1 MMSLIECKAGR
12 FEGLLKNNC
21 YQFFGIPYAKYDQ
34 RWGESFLIEEEIY
47 LKALKKGDSAPQT
60 RSDDQSQS
68 GASFFQDTSL
78 SKQSEDCLTLNI
90 CSNNI
95 KAKNPVMIWIHG
107 GALVTGGSSSI
118 MYDLEHLA
126 KKGVVVVSINYRL
139 GPLGFLRLDDAT
151 NGQINSS
158 GNEGL
163 MDQRNAIK
171 WVKENISSFGGD
183 PNNVTIF
190 GESAGSWSCNLQ
202 IAAGH
207 DNLFQKAICQSGGLD
222 AIATKEKANQWA
234 ELFIYQ
240 FEKDGHKVSDLR
252 SCDWNSII
260 NTAKKLKHSRLSDGK
275 RWIFPEV
282 GFLPVIDNKFI
293 KDHYLETY
301 SSSSIHL
308 IAGTT
313 LDEYKLWSTFHS
325 RIGKNDEEYI
335 TRRLSKMFESNKLS
349 ELISAYSEY
358 LKINKLGEIYSAI
371 LTDICFGIPTHNTLQ
386 KKEGN
391 SFGYLFSTQSEI
403 LRGKLG
409 CFHASELPYV
419 FGVHSKKP
427 YSSWGPKES
436 QEISNNFQIP
446 WTNFSKTDD
455 PSFGDFAW
463 SNYNDSFELAL
474 IGNKV
479 RALRNPFLERYEL
492 IEKYKIF

>member
-1 MMSLIECKAGR
+1 MSLVECKAGR
-12 FEGLLKNNC
+12 FEGVLQDFC
-21 YQFFGIPYAKYDQ
+21 HQFFGIPYAKYEQ
-34 RWGESFLIEEEIY
+34 RWDKSILIEKELN
-47 LKALKKGDSAPQT
+47 LKVTEKGNSAPQT

-68 GASFFQDTSL
+68 GTAFFQDNSL
-78 SKQSEDCLTLNI
+78 SKQSENCLTLNI
-90 CSNNI
+90 CSNDI

-107 GALVTGGSSSI
+107 GALITGGSSSI
-118 MYDLEHLA
+118 MYDLKYLA
-126 KKGVVVVSINYRL
+126 KRDVVVVSINYRL
-139 GPLGFLRLDDAT
+139 GPLGFLKLDEVTD
-151 NGQINSS
+151 GQIHSS

-163 MDQRNAIK
+163 LDQRNAIK
-171 WVKENISSFGGD
+171 WVKKNISSFGGD
-183 PNNVTIF
+183 PNNITIF

-202 IAAGH
+202 IAAG
-207 DNLFQKAICQSGGLD
+207 DDGLFQKAICQSGGLD

-234 ELFIYQ
+234 RLFIEQ
-240 FEKDGHKVSDLR
+240 FEKDGFKVSDLK
-252 SCDWNSII
+252 SCDWKFII
-260 NTAKKLKHSRLSDGK
+260 NTAKKLKHSALSDGK

-293 KDHYLETY
+293 KDDYLETY
-301 SSSSIHL
+301 STSNIHL

-313 LDEYKLWSTFHS
+313 LDEYKLWSTFHPK
-325 RIGKNDEEYI
+325 IGKNNEAYI
-335 TRRLSKMFESNKLS
+335 NRRLSKMFESSKLP

-358 LKINKLGEIYSAI
+358 LKITELGDIYSAI
-371 LTDICFGIPTHNTLQ
+371 LTDICFGIPTHNILQ

-436 QEISNNFQIP
+436 QEISDNFQIP
-446 WTNFSKTDD
+446 WTNFSKSTD
-455 PSFGDFAW
+455 PSFGDFVW
-463 SNYNDSFELAL
+463 NNYNDSFELAL

>member
-1 MMSLIECKAGR
+1 MSLVECKAGQ
-12 FEGLLKNNC
+12 FEGIFEDNC
-21 YQFFGIPYAKYDQ
+21 HQFFGIPYAKYDQ
-34 RWGESFLIEEEIY
+34 RWSESFLYDKEIY
-47 LKALKKGDSAPQT
+47 FLAIQKGNSAPQT
-60 RSDDQSQS
+60 RFIDQNQT
-68 GASFFQDTSL
+68 GTSFFQDNSL
-78 SKQSEDCLTLNI
+78 TKQSEDCLSLNI

-95 KAKNPVMIWIHG
+95 QGKSPVMIWIHG

-118 MYDLEHLA
+118 MYDLKYLA
-126 KKGVVVVSINYRL
+126 KRGVVVVSINYRL
-139 GPLGFLRLDDAT
+139 GPLGFLRLNDITD
-151 NGQINSS
+151 GEINST

-163 MDQRNAIK
+163 IDQRNAIK
-171 WVKENISSFGGD
+171 WVKNNISSFGGD
-183 PNNVTIF
+183 PNNITIF

-202 IAAGH
+202 IAAG
-207 DNLFQKAICQSGGLD
+207 DDGLFQKAICQSGGLD
-222 AIATKEKANQWA
+222 AIASKEKANQWA
-234 ELFIYQ
+234 KLFIEQ
-240 FEKDGHKVSDLR
+240 FEKDGHEVSDLK
-252 SCDWNSII
+252 SCDWKLII
-260 NTAKKLKHSRLSDGK
+260 NTAKKLRHSALSDGK

-282 GFLPVIDNKFI
+282 GFLPVIDDKFI
-293 KDHYLETY
+293 KDDYLETY
-301 SSSSIHL
+301 SSSNVHL

-313 LDEYKLWSTFHS
+313 LDEYKLWSTFHP

-335 TRRLSKMFESNKLS
+335 NKRLSKMFESSMLP

-358 LKINKLGEIYSAI
+358 LKISELGDIYSAI

-403 LRGKLG
+403 LSGKLG

-436 QEISNNFQIP
+436 QEISDNLQTP
-446 WTNFSKTDD
+446 WTNFSKTND
-455 PSFGDFAW
+455 PSFGDFSW
-463 SNYNDSFELAL
+463 NIYNDSFKLAL

-479 RALRNPFLERYEL
+479 KSLRNPFLERYEL

>member
-1 MMSLIECKAGR
+1 MSLVECKAGQ
-12 FEGLLKNNC
+12 FEGIHKDGC
-21 YQFFGIPYAKYDQ
+21 YQFFGIPYARYEQ
-34 RWGESFLIEEEIY
+34 RWDESILIDKELN
-47 LKALKKGDSAPQT
+47 LKVTEKGDSAPQT
-60 RSDDQSQS
+60 RAIEQSQL
-68 GASFFQDTSL
+68 GASFFQDNSL
-78 SKQSEDCLTLNI
+78 SKQSEDCLSLNI
-90 CSNNI
+90 CSKDI

-118 MYDLEHLA
+118 MYDLKPLA
-126 KKGVVVVSINYRL
+126 KRDVVIVSINYRL
-139 GPLGFLRLDDAT
+139 GPLGFLKLDDVT
-151 NGQINSS
+151 GSQICSS

-163 MDQRNAIK
+163 IDQRNAIQ

-183 PNNVTIF
+183 SNNITIF

-202 IAAGH
+202 IAAGG
-207 DNLFQKAICQSGGLD
+207 DSLFQKAICQSGGLD
-222 AIATKEKANQWA
+222 VIASKEKANQWA
-234 ELFIYQ
+234 ELFIEQ
-240 FEKDGHKVSDLR
+240 FKKDGHKASDLR
-252 SCDWNSII
+252 SCDWELII
-260 NTAKKLKHSRLSDGK
+260 NTAKKLKHSALSDGE

-293 KDHYLETY
+293 KDDYLATY
-301 SSSSIHL
+301 SSSSIDL

-313 LDEYKLWSTFHS
+313 LDEYKLWSTFHP
-325 RIGKNDEEYI
+325 RIGKNDERYI
-335 TRRLSKMFESNKLS
+335 TKRLSKMFESSKLP

-358 LKINKLGEIYSAI
+358 LKISEFGDIYSAI
-371 LTDICFGIPTHNTLQ
+371 LTDICFGIPTHNTLV

-436 QEISNNFQIP
+436 QEISDNLQIP
-446 WTNFSKTDD
+446 WTNFSKSAD

-463 SNYNDSFELAL
+463 NNYNDSFELAL
-474 IGNKV
+474 IGDKV

>member
-1 MMSLIECKAGR
+1 MSLVECKAGR
-12 FEGLLKNNC
+12 FEGVLQDC
-21 YQFFGIPYAKYDQ
+21 CHQFFGIPYAKYEQ
-34 RWGESFLIEEEIY
+34 RWDKSILIEKELN
-47 LKALKKGDSAPQT
+47 LKVTEKGNSAPQT

-68 GASFFQDTSL
+68 GTAFFQDNSL
-78 SKQSEDCLTLNI
+78 SKQSENCLTLNI
-90 CSNNI
+90 CSNDI

-107 GALVTGGSSSI
+107 GALITGGSSSI
-118 MYDLEHLA
+118 MYDLKYLA
-126 KKGVVVVSINYRL
+126 KRDVVVVSINYRL
-139 GPLGFLRLDDAT
+139 GPLGFLKLDEVTD
-151 NGQINSS
+151 GQIHSS

-163 MDQRNAIK
+163 LDQRNAIK
-171 WVKENISSFGGD
+171 WVKKNISSFGGD
-183 PNNVTIF
+183 PNNITIF

-202 IAAGH
+202 IAAG
-207 DNLFQKAICQSGGLD
+207 DDGLFQKAICQSGGLD

-234 ELFIYQ
+234 RLFIEQ
-240 FEKDGHKVSDLR
+240 FEKDGFKVSDLK
-252 SCDWNSII
+252 SCDWKFII
-260 NTAKKLKHSRLSDGK
+260 NTAKKLKHSALSDGK

-293 KDHYLETY
+293 KDDYLETY
-301 SSSSIHL
+301 STSNIHL

-313 LDEYKLWSTFHS
+313 LDEYKLWSTFHPK
-325 RIGKNDEEYI
+325 IGKNNEAYI
-335 TRRLSKMFESNKLS
+335 NRRLSKMFESSKLP

-358 LKINKLGEIYSAI
+358 LKITELGDIYSAI
-371 LTDICFGIPTHNTLQ
+371 LTDICFGIPTHNILQ

-436 QEISNNFQIP
+436 QEISDNFQIP
-446 WTNFSKTDD
+446 WTNFSKSTD
-455 PSFGDFAW
+455 PSFGDFVW
-463 SNYNDSFELAL
+463 NNYNDSFELAL

>member
-1 MMSLIECKAGR
+1 MSLVECKAGQ
-12 FEGLLKNNC
+12 FEGVVQDGC
-21 YQFFGIPYAKYDQ
+21 HHFFGIPYAQYEQ
-34 RWGESFLIEEEIY
+34 RWDESTLIEKELN
-47 LKALKKGDSAPQT
+47 LKVIEKGGSAPQT
-60 RSDDQSQS
+60 RAIDQSQL
-68 GASFFQDTSL
+68 GTSFFQDNSL

-90 CSNNI
+90 CSKDI
-95 KAKNPVMIWIHG
+95 KAKDPVMIWIHG

-118 MYDLEHLA
+118 MYDLKHLA
-126 KKGVVVVSINYRL
+126 NRGVVVVSINYRL
-139 GPLGFLRLDDAT
+139 GPLGFLRLDDVT
-151 NGQINSS
+151 DGQVNSS

-163 MDQRNAIK
+163 IDQRNAIK
-171 WVKENISSFGGD
+171 WVKDNISSFGGD
-183 PNNVTIF
+183 PNNITIF

-202 IAAGH
+202 IAAG
-207 DNLFQKAICQSGGLD
+207 DDSLFQKAICQSGGLD
-222 AIATKEKANQWA
+222 AIDTKEKANQWA
-234 ELFIYQ
+234 KLFIEQ
-240 FEKDGHKVSDLR
+240 FEKDGYKVSDLR
-252 SCDWNSII
+252 SCDWESII
-260 NTAKKLKHSRLSDGK
+260 NTAKKLKHSVLSNGK
-275 RWIFPEV
+275 KWIFPEV
-282 GFLPVIDNKFI
+282 GFLPVIDNRFI
-293 KDHYLETY
+293 KDDYLEIY

-313 LDEYKLWSTFHS
+313 LDEYKLWSTFHP
-325 RIGKNDEEYI
+325 RIGKNDEGYI
-335 TRRLSKMFESNKLS
+335 IRRLSKMFEPSKLL

-358 LKINKLGEIYSAI
+358 LKINELGNIYSAI

-436 QEISNNFQIP
+436 QEISDNFQIP
-446 WTNFSKTDD
+446 WTNFSKKND
-455 PSFGDFAW
+455 PSFGDFSW
-463 SNYNDSFELAL
+463 KNYNESFELAL
-474 IGNKV
+474 IGKKV

>member
-1 MMSLIECKAGR
+1 MSLVESKAGK
-12 FEGLLKNNC
+12 FEGLLQNEC
-21 YQFFGIPYAKYDQ
+21 HQFFGIPYAKYNQ
-34 RWGESFLIEEEIY
+34 RWGKSFLIEEEIY
-47 LKALKKGDSAPQT
+47 FKALSKGDSAPQT
-60 RSDDQSQS
+60 RSDDQSQT
-68 GASFFQDTSL
+68 GTSFFQDRSL

-118 MYDLEHLA
+118 MYDLMHLA

-139 GPLGFLRLDDAT
+139 GPLGFLRLDEVT
-151 NGQINSS
+151 NGKINSS

-163 MDQRNAIK
+163 IDQRNAIK

-183 PNNVTIF
+183 PDNITIF

-202 IAAGH
+202 IAAG
-207 DNLFQKAICQSGGLD
+207 NYGLFQKAICQSGGLD

-234 ELFIYQ
+234 ELFTDQ
-240 FEKDGHKVSDLR
+240 FKKDGHKVSDLR
-252 SCDWNSII
+252 SCDWETII

-282 GFLPVIDNKFI
+282 GFLPVIDNEFI
-293 KDHYLETY
+293 KNDYLETY
-301 SSSSIHL
+301 SSSDTHL

-313 LDEYKLWSTFHS
+313 LDEYKLWSTFHP
-325 RIGKNDEEYI
+325 RIGKNDEGYI
-335 TRRLSKMFESNKLS
+335 TKRLSKMFEASKLP
-349 ELISAYSEY
+349 ELISAYREY
-358 LKINKLGEIYSAI
+358 LKNNELGDIYSAI

-419 FGVHSKKP
+419 FGVHLKKP

-436 QEISNNFQIP
+436 QRISDNFQIP
-446 WTNFSKTDD
+446 WTNFSKLSD
-455 PSFGDFAW
+455 PSFGDFEW
-463 SNYNDSFELAL
+463 SNYNNSFELAL
-474 IGNKV
+474 IGEKV
-479 RALRNPFLERYEL
+479 RAIGNPFLERYEL

>member
-1 MMSLIECKAGR
+1 MNLVECKAGQ
-12 FEGLLKNNC
+12 FEGVVQDGC
-21 YQFFGIPYAKYDQ
+21 HHFFGIPYAQYEQ
-34 RWGESFLIEEEIY
+34 RWDESTLIEKELN
-47 LKALKKGDSAPQT
+47 LKVIEKGDSAPQT
-60 RSDDQSQS
+60 RAIDQSQL
-68 GASFFQDTSL
+68 GTSFFQDNSL

-90 CSNNI
+90 CSKDI

-118 MYDLEHLA
+118 MYDLKHLA
-126 KKGVVVVSINYRL
+126 NRGVVVVSINYRL
-139 GPLGFLRLDDAT
+139 GPLGFLRLDDVT
-151 NGQINSS
+151 DGQVNSS

-163 MDQRNAIK
+163 IDQRNAIK
-171 WVKENISSFGGD
+171 WVKDNILFFGGD
-183 PNNVTIF
+183 PNNITIF

-202 IAAGH
+202 IAAG
-207 DNLFQKAICQSGGLD
+207 DDSLFQKAICQSGGLD
-222 AIATKEKANQWA
+222 AIASKEKANLWA
-234 ELFIYQ
+234 ELFIKQ
-240 FEKDGHKVSDLR
+240 FEKDGHKVSDLK
-252 SCDWNSII
+252 SCDWKLII
-260 NTAKKLKHSRLSDGK
+260 NSAKKLKHSALSDGK
-275 RWIFPEV
+275 SWIFPEV

-293 KDHYLETY
+293 KDNYLETY
-301 SSSSIHL
+301 SYSNIHL

-313 LDEYKLWSTFHS
+313 LDEYKLWSSFHPI
-325 RIGKNDEEYI
+325 IGKNEEGSI
-335 TRRLSKMFESNKLS
+335 TRRLSKMFESSKLP

-358 LKINKLGEIYSAI
+358 LKSSELGNIYSAI
-371 LTDICFGIPTHNTLQ
+371 LTDICFGIPTHNTL
-386 KKEGN
+386 KKKKGN

-436 QEISNNFQIP
+436 QEISDNFQIS
-446 WTNFSKTDD
+446 WTNFSKKSN
-455 PSFGDFAW
+455 PSFGDFSW

-479 RALRNPFLERYEL
+479 KALRNPFLKRYEL

>member
-1 MMSLIECKAGR
+1 MSLVESKAGK
-12 FEGLLKNNC
+12 FEGLSQNEC
-21 YQFFGIPYAKYDQ
+21 HQFFGIPYAKYNH

-47 LKALKKGDSAPQT
+47 LKAFKKGDSAPQT

-68 GASFFQDTSL
+68 GASFFQDKSL

-90 CSNNI
+90 CSNDI

-118 MYDLEHLA
+118 MYDLKHLA
-126 KKGVVVVSINYRL
+126 KRGVVAVSINYRL
-139 GPLGFLRLDDAT
+139 GPFGFLKLDEVTDGEIKST
-151 NGQINSS
+151 

-163 MDQRNAIK
+163 IDQRNAIK

-183 PNNVTIF
+183 PNNITIF

-202 IAAGH
+202 IAAG
-207 DNLFQKAICQSGGLD
+207 NEGLFQKAICQSGGLD
-222 AIATKEKANQWA
+222 AIASVEKANLWA
-234 ELFIYQ
+234 ELFIEL
-240 FEKDGHKVSDLR
+240 FEEDGHKVSDLR
-252 SCDWNSII
+252 SCEWELII
-260 NTAKKLKHSRLSDGK
+260 DTAKKLKHSALSDGK

-282 GFLPVIDNKFI
+282 GFLPVKDNRFI
-293 KDHYLETY
+293 KDDYLETY

-313 LDEYKLWSTFHS
+313 LDEYKLWSTFHP
-325 RIGKNDEEYI
+325 RIGKNDEGYI
-335 TRRLSKMFESNKLS
+335 TRRLSKMFESSKLP

-358 LKINKLGEIYSAI
+358 LKISELGDIYSAI

-391 SFGYLFSTQSEI
+391 SYGYLFSTQSEI

-409 CFHASELPYV
+409 CFHASELPYI

-427 YSSWGPKES
+427 YLSWGPKES
-436 QEISNNFQIP
+436 QEISDNFQIP
-446 WTNFSKTDD
+446 WTNFSKTGD
-455 PSFGDFAW
+455 PSFGDFSW

-474 IGNKV
+474 IGSKV
-479 RALRNPFLERYEL
+479 TALRNPFLKRYEL

>member
-1 MMSLIECKAGR
+1 MSLVECKAGQ
-12 FEGLLKNNC
+12 FEGVVQDDC
-21 YQFFGIPYAKYDQ
+21 HHFFGIPYAQYEQ
-34 RWGESFLIEEEIY
+34 RWDDSTLIEKELNLRVIE
-47 LKALKKGDSAPQT
+47 KGDSAPQT
-60 RSDDQSQS
+60 RVIDQSQL
-68 GASFFQDTSL
+68 GTSFFQDNSL

-90 CSNNI
+90 CSKDI
-95 KAKNPVMIWIHG
+95 KAKKPVMIWIHG

-118 MYDLEHLA
+118 MYDLKNLA
-126 KKGVVVVSINYRL
+126 NRGVVVVSINYRL
-139 GPLGFLRLDDAT
+139 GPLGFLRLDDVT
-151 NGQINSS
+151 NGKVNSS

-163 MDQRNAIK
+163 IDQRNAIK
-171 WVKENISSFGGD
+171 WVKDNISSFGGD
-183 PNNVTIF
+183 PNNITIF

-202 IAAGH
+202 IAAGD

-222 AIATKEKANQWA
+222 AIASQEKANLWA
-234 ELFIYQ
+234 ELFIEQ

-252 SCDWNSII
+252 SCDWELII
-260 NTAKKLKHSRLSDGK
+260 NSAKKLKHSALSDGK

-293 KDHYLETY
+293 KDDYLKTH

-313 LDEYKLWSTFHS
+313 LDEYKLWSTFHP

-335 TRRLSKMFESNKLS
+335 TRRLSKMFESSKLS
-349 ELISAYSEY
+349 EVISAYREY
-358 LKINKLGEIYSAI
+358 LKISELGDIYSAI

-436 QEISNNFQIP
+436 QEISDNFQIP
-446 WTNFSKTDD
+446 WTNFSKTND
-455 PSFGDFAW
+455 PSFGDFSW
-463 SNYNDSFELAL
+463 NNYNDSFELAL

>member
-1 MMSLIECKAGR
+1 MSLVECKAGR
-12 FEGLLKNNC
+12 FEGVLQDC
-21 YQFFGIPYAKYDQ
+21 CHQFFGIPYAKYEQ
-34 RWGESFLIEEEIY
+34 RWDKSILIEKELN
-47 LKALKKGDSAPQT
+47 LKVTEKGDSAPQT

-68 GASFFQDTSL
+68 GTAFFQDNSL
-78 SKQSEDCLTLNI
+78 SKQSENCLTLNI
-90 CSNNI
+90 CSNDI
-95 KAKNPVMIWIHG
+95 KAKKPVMIWIHG

-118 MYDLEHLA
+118 MYDLKQLA
-126 KKGVVVVSINYRL
+126 KRDVVVVSINYRL
-139 GPLGFLRLDDAT
+139 GPLGFLRLDEVT
-151 NGQINSS
+151 QGQIHSS

-163 MDQRNAIK
+163 IDQRNAIK

-183 PNNVTIF
+183 PNNITIF

-202 IAAGH
+202 IAAG
-207 DNLFQKAICQSGGLD
+207 DEGLFQKAICQSGGLD
-222 AIATKEKANQWA
+222 AVATKEKANQWA
-234 ELFIYQ
+234 ELFIEQ
-240 FEKDGHKVSDLR
+240 FKKDGHKVSDLR
-252 SCDWNSII
+252 SCDWGSII
-260 NTAKKLKHSRLSDGK
+260 NTAKKLRHSALSDGK

-282 GFLPVIDNKFI
+282 GFLPVIDNRFI
-293 KDHYLETY
+293 KDNYLETY
-301 SSSSIHL
+301 SSSSVHL
-308 IAGTT
+308 LAGTT
-313 LDEYKLWSTFHS
+313 LDEYKLWSTFHPK
-325 RIGKNDEEYI
+325 IGKNDEGYI
-335 TRRLSKMFESNKLS
+335 TRRLSKMFESSKLS

-358 LKINKLGEIYSAI
+358 LKITELGDIYSAI

-436 QEISNNFQIP
+436 QEISDNFQIP
-446 WTNFSKTDD
+446 WTNFSKSAD
-455 PSFGDFAW
+455 PSFGDFVW
-463 SNYNDSFELAL
+463 NNYNDSFELAL

>member
-1 MMSLIECKAGR
+1 MILVECKAGQ
-12 FEGLLKNNC
+12 FEGVFQDSCHEFL
-21 YQFFGIPYAKYDQ
+21 GIPYAKYEQ
-34 RWGESFLIEEEIY
+34 RWDDSTLFEKEINF
-47 LKALKKGDSAPQT
+47 KATEKGNSAPQT
-60 RSDDQSQS
+60 RSVDRSQL
-68 GASFFQDTSL
+68 GTSFFEDNSL

-95 KAKNPVMIWIHG
+95 KGKSPVMIWIHG

-118 MYDLEHLA
+118 MYELKHLA
-126 KKGVVVVSINYRL
+126 KRGVVVVSINYRL
-139 GPLGFLRLDDAT
+139 GPFGFLRLDEVT
-151 NGQINSS
+151 EGQIKAS

-163 MDQRNAIK
+163 VDQRNAIK
-171 WVKENISSFGGD
+171 WVKDNISSFGGD
-183 PNNVTIF
+183 PNNITIF

-202 IAAGH
+202 IAAG
-207 DNLFQKAICQSGGLD
+207 DDSLFQKAICQSGGLD
-222 AIATKEKANQWA
+222 AIASKEKANLWA
-234 ELFIYQ
+234 KLFIEQ
-240 FEKDGHKVSDLR
+240 FENDGHKISDLR
-252 SCDWNSII
+252 SCDWELII
-260 NTAKKLKHSRLSDGK
+260 NTAKKLKHSALSDGK

-282 GFLPVIDNKFI
+282 GFLPVIDNRFI
-293 KDHYLETY
+293 KDNYLETY

-313 LDEYKLWSTFHS
+313 LDEYKLWSTFHP
-325 RIGKNDEEYI
+325 RIGKNDEGYI
-335 TRRLSKMFESNKLS
+335 TRRLSKMFESSKLP

-358 LKINKLGEIYSAI
+358 LKISELGEIYSAI

-391 SFGYLFSTQSEI
+391 SYGYLFSTQSEI

-436 QEISNNFQIP
+436 QEISDNFQIP
-446 WTNFSKTDD
+446 WTNFSKTSD
-455 PSFGDFAW
+455 PSFGNFSW
-463 SNYNDSFELAL
+463 NNYNDSFELAL

>member
-1 MMSLIECKAGR
+1 MNLVECKAGQ
-12 FEGLLKNNC
+12 FEGVVQDGC
-21 YQFFGIPYAKYDQ
+21 HHFFGIPYAQYEQ
-34 RWGESFLIEEEIY
+34 RWDESTLIEKELN
-47 LKALKKGDSAPQT
+47 LKVIEKGDSAPQT
-60 RSDDQSQS
+60 RGIDQSQL
-68 GASFFQDTSL
+68 GTSFFQDNSL

-90 CSNNI
+90 CSKDI
-95 KAKNPVMIWIHG
+95 KAKKPVMIWIHG

-118 MYDLEHLA
+118 MYDLKHLA
-126 KKGVVVVSINYRL
+126 NRGVVVVSINYRL
-139 GPLGFLRLDDAT
+139 GPFGFLRLDDVT
-151 NGQINSS
+151 DGKVNSS

-163 MDQRNAIK
+163 IDQRNAIK
-171 WVKENISSFGGD
+171 WVKDNISSFGGD
-183 PNNVTIF
+183 PNNIIIF

-202 IAAGH
+202 IAAG
-207 DNLFQKAICQSGGLD
+207 DDSLFQKAICQSGGLD
-222 AIATKEKANQWA
+222 AIASQEKANLWA
-234 ELFIYQ
+234 ELFMEQ
-240 FEKDGHKVSDLR
+240 FEKDGHKASDLR
-252 SCDWNSII
+252 SCDWEIII
-260 NTAKKLKHSRLSDGK
+260 NSAKKLKHSALSDGK

-293 KDHYLETY
+293 KDDYLETY

-313 LDEYKLWSTFHS
+313 LDEYKLWSTFHP
-325 RIGKNDEEYI
+325 RIGKNDEDYI
-335 TRRLSKMFESNKLS
+335 TKRLSKMFESSKLP
-349 ELISAYSEY
+349 ELIKAYTEY
-358 LKINKLGEIYSAI
+358 LKINELGDIYSAI

-391 SFGYLFSTQSEI
+391 SYGYLFSTQSEI

-436 QEISNNFQIP
+436 QEISDNFQIP
-446 WTNFSKTDD
+446 WTNFSKTND
-455 PSFGDFAW
+455 PSFGDFSW
-463 SNYNDSFELAL
+463 NNYNDSFELAL

>member
-1 MMSLIECKAGR
+1 MSLINCKAGQ
-12 FEGLLKNNC
+12 FEGLLEDNC
-21 YQFFGIPYAKYDQ
+21 YQFFGIPYAKYNQ
-34 RWGESFLIEEEIY
+34 RWDESVLIEKE
-47 LKALKKGDSAPQT
+47 LNFKATEKGSSAPQT
-60 RSDDQSQS
+60 RSTDQGHS
-68 GASFFQDTSL
+68 GASFFQDNSL
-78 SKQSEDCLTLNI
+78 TKQSEECLTLNI
-90 CSNNI
+90 CSTCCE
-95 KAKNPVMIWIHG
+95 AKNPVMIWIHG

-118 MYDLEHLA
+118 MYDLKSLA

-139 GPLGFLRLDDAT
+139 GPFGFLRLNEVT
-151 NGQINSS
+151 NGQISSS

-163 MDQRNAIK
+163 IDQRNAIR

-183 PNNVTIF
+183 PNNITIF

-202 IAAGH
+202 IAAG
-207 DNLFQKAICQSGGLD
+207 DNGLFQKAICQSGGLD

-234 ELFIYQ
+234 ELFTDQ
-240 FEKDGHKVSDLR
+240 FEKDGHKLSDLR
-252 SCDWNSII
+252 SCDWESII
-260 NTAKKLKHSRLSDGK
+260 NTAKKLKHSKLSDGK

-282 GFLPVIDNKFI
+282 GFLPVVDNKFI
-293 KDHYLETY
+293 KDDYLETY

-313 LDEYKLWSTFHS
+313 LDEYKLWSTFHP

-335 TRRLSKMFESNKLS
+335 TRRLSKMFESSKLS
-349 ELISAYSEY
+349 ELISAYREY
-358 LKINKLGEIYSAI
+358 LKINELGDIYSAI

-391 SFGYLFSTQSEI
+391 SFGYLFSTESEI

-436 QEISNNFQIP
+436 QEISDNFQKP

-455 PSFGDFAW
+455 PSFGDFSW
-463 SNYNDSFELAL
+463 SNYNNAFELAL

>member
-68 GASFFQDTSL
+68 GASFFQDKSL

-183 PNNVTIF
+183 PNNITIF

-234 ELFIYQ
+234 ELFIDQ
-240 FEKDGHKVSDLR
+240 FEKDGYKVSDLR
-252 SCDWNSII
+252 SCHWNSII

-282 GFLPVIDNKFI
+282 GFLPVVDNKFI
-293 KDHYLETY
+293 KDDYLETY

-313 LDEYKLWSTFHS
+313 LDEYKLWSTFHP

-335 TRRLSKMFESNKLS
+335 TRRLSKMFESSKLS
-349 ELISAYSEY
+349 ELISAYREY
-358 LKINKLGEIYSAI
+358 LKINELGDIYSAI
-371 LTDICFGIPTHNTLQ
+371 LTDICFGIPTHKTLQ
-386 KKEGN
+386 KKGGN

-436 QEISNNFQIP
+436 QEISDNFQIP

-455 PSFGDFAW
+455 PSFGDFSW

>member
-1 MMSLIECKAGR
+1 MSLVECKAGQ
-12 FEGLLKNNC
+12 FEGVAQDG
-21 YQFFGIPYAKYDQ
+21 YHHFFGIPYAQYEK
-34 RWGESFLIEEEIY
+34 RWDESTLIEKELN
-47 LKALKKGDSAPQT
+47 LKVIEKGDSAPQT
-60 RSDDQSQS
+60 RAIDQSQL
-68 GASFFQDTSL
+68 GTSFFQDNSL

-90 CSNNI
+90 CSKDI

-118 MYDLEHLA
+118 MYDLKHLA
-126 KKGVVVVSINYRL
+126 NRGVVVVSINYRL
-139 GPLGFLRLDDAT
+139 GPLGFLRLDDVT
-151 NGQINSS
+151 DGQVNSS

-163 MDQRNAIK
+163 IDQRNAIK
-171 WVKENISSFGGD
+171 WVKDNILFFGGD
-183 PNNVTIF
+183 PNNITIF

-202 IAAGH
+202 IAAG
-207 DNLFQKAICQSGGLD
+207 DDSLFQKAICQSGGLD
-222 AIATKEKANQWA
+222 AIASKEKANLWA
-234 ELFIYQ
+234 ELFIKQ
-240 FEKDGHKVSDLR
+240 FEKDGHKVSDLK
-252 SCDWNSII
+252 SCDWKLII
-260 NTAKKLKHSRLSDGK
+260 NSAKKLKHSALSDGK
-275 RWIFPEV
+275 SWIFPEV

-293 KDHYLETY
+293 KDNYLETY
-301 SSSSIHL
+301 SYSNIHL

-313 LDEYKLWSTFHS
+313 LDEYKLWSSFHPI
-325 RIGKNDEEYI
+325 IGKNEEGSI
-335 TRRLSKMFESNKLS
+335 TRRLSKMFESSKLP

-358 LKINKLGEIYSAI
+358 LKSSELGNIYSAI
-371 LTDICFGIPTHNTLQ
+371 LTDICFGIPTHNTL
-386 KKEGN
+386 KKKKGN

-436 QEISNNFQIP
+436 QEISDNFQIS
-446 WTNFSKTDD
+446 WKNFSKKSN
-455 PSFGDFAW
+455 PSFGDFSW

-479 RALRNPFLERYEL
+479 KALRNPFLKRYEL

>member
-1 MMSLIECKAGR
+1 MSLIECKAGR
-12 FEGLLKNNC
+12 FEGLFKDEC
-21 YQFFGIPYAKYDQ
+21 HQFFGIPYATYDQ
-34 RWGESFLIEEEIY
+34 RWNESLLIEKEINIT
-47 LKALKKGDSAPQT
+47 ALERSNTAPQT
-60 RSDDQSQS
+60 RSNDQNQS
-68 GASFFQDTSL
+68 GASFFQDNSL
-78 SKQSEDCLTLNI
+78 TKQSEECLTLNI
-90 CSNNI
+90 CSSSI
-95 KAKNPVMIWIHG
+95 ETKNPVMIWIHG

-118 MYDLEHLA
+118 MYDLQNLA
-126 KKGVVVVSINYRL
+126 KRGVVVVSINYRL
-139 GPLGFLRLDDAT
+139 GPLGFLKLDDVT
-151 NGQINSS
+151 DGEINST

-163 MDQRNAIK
+163 IDQRNAIK

-183 PNNVTIF
+183 PNNITIF

-202 IAAGH
+202 IAAG
-207 DNLFQKAICQSGGLD
+207 DNNLFQKAICQSGGLD
-222 AIATKEKANQWA
+222 AIASKDRANLWA
-234 ELFIYQ
+234 DLFIEQ
-240 FEKDGHKVSDLR
+240 FKNDGQKVSDLR
-252 SCDWNSII
+252 SCKWELII
-260 NTAKKLKHSRLSDGK
+260 NSAKKLKHSSLSDGK
-275 RWIFPEV
+275 KWIFPEV

-293 KDHYLETY
+293 KDDYLETY
-301 SSSSIHL
+301 SSSNVHL

-313 LDEYKLWSTFHS
+313 LDEYKLWSTFHP
-325 RIGKNDEEYI
+325 RIGKNDEGYI
-335 TRRLSKMFESNKLS
+335 TRRLSKMFEFSKLP

-358 LKINKLGEIYSAI
+358 LKISELGDIYSAI
-371 LTDICFGIPTHNTLQ
+371 LTDICFGIPTHNILQ

-436 QEISNNFQIP
+436 QEISDNFQMP
-446 WTNFSKTDD
+446 WTNFSKTSN
-455 PSFGDFAW
+455 PSFGDFSW
-463 SNYNDSFELAL
+463 KNYNDSHELAL

>member
-183 PNNVTIF
+183 PNNITIF

-234 ELFIYQ
+234 ELFIDQ
-240 FEKDGHKVSDLR
+240 FEKDGHKISDLR

>member
-1 MMSLIECKAGR
+1 MSLIECKAGR
-12 FEGLLKNNC
+12 FEGVLQDC
-21 YQFFGIPYAKYDQ
+21 CHQFFGIPYAKYEQ
-34 RWGESFLIEEEIY
+34 RWDKSILIEKELN
-47 LKALKKGDSAPQT
+47 LKVTEKGNSAPQT

-68 GASFFQDTSL
+68 GTAFFQDNSL
-78 SKQSEDCLTLNI
+78 SKQSENCLTLNI
-90 CSNNI
+90 CSNDI

-107 GALVTGGSSSI
+107 GALITGGSSSI
-118 MYDLEHLA
+118 MYDLKYLA
-126 KKGVVVVSINYRL
+126 KRDVVVVSINYRL
-139 GPLGFLRLDDAT
+139 GPLGFLKLDEVTD
-151 NGQINSS
+151 GQIHSS

-163 MDQRNAIK
+163 LDQRNAIK
-171 WVKENISSFGGD
+171 WVKKNISSFGGD
-183 PNNVTIF
+183 PNNITIF

-202 IAAGH
+202 IAAG
-207 DNLFQKAICQSGGLD
+207 DDGLFQKAICQSGGLD

-234 ELFIYQ
+234 RLFIEQ
-240 FEKDGHKVSDLR
+240 FEKDGFKVSDLK
-252 SCDWNSII
+252 SCDWKFII
-260 NTAKKLKHSRLSDGK
+260 NTAKKLKHSALSDGK

-293 KDHYLETY
+293 KDDYLETY
-301 SSSSIHL
+301 STSNIHL

-313 LDEYKLWSTFHS
+313 LDEYKLWSTFHPK
-325 RIGKNDEEYI
+325 IGKNNEAYI
-335 TRRLSKMFESNKLS
+335 NRRLSKMFESSKLP

-358 LKINKLGEIYSAI
+358 LKITELGDIYSAI
-371 LTDICFGIPTHNTLQ
+371 LTDICFGIPTHNILQ

-436 QEISNNFQIP
+436 QEISDNFQIP
-446 WTNFSKTDD
+446 WTNFSKSTD
-455 PSFGDFAW
+455 PSFGDFVW
-463 SNYNDSFELAL
+463 NNYNDSFELAL